1 MVLPVI
7 EKQLIVWQQPTP
19 CTFARCC
26 RGWLLWVRIAHCIVS
41 RVFSPNLDPSSGM
54 RPTGGFC
61 ATMAMVMTNGIPWLI
76 ALRLFA
82 WNSWRTA
89 NGALTFFQY
98 ISSLLSPAARWGS
111 LEFNLWR
118 SSFFFSSS
126 FFFLSTYSYST
137 YLSSAI
143 RFLCFAA
150 GVLLLLLLW
159 RWVSLVECH
168 IASSECHGGHRDPI
182 YIWRAQGDVEGWARS
197 PNRKCCLLGRL
208 DSSHIASSGCNGE
221 RLDRNICQ
229 TGCQNRMPYGMSDRM
244 WNKMAEYRSNKL
256 SDRLPEEK
264 LNREAARLKLSRMS
278 SKYEAHVFFHMLVKL
293 KYDIWV
299 WNMLGE
305 ICFWKSVQIQHGSEW
320 DVAVTVLVCDVSQKC
335 TFYEHAGFSTVAY
348 VGAQLQSLHVT
359 IASIARHWE
368 VLVVASWWEC
378 HLLMCWW
385 WVSSQNIVLHE
396 HCFAAT

>member
-1 MVLPVI
+1 MTPSWAMVLPVI

-26 RGWLLWVRIAHCIVS
+26 RGWLLSVKIAHCIVS
-41 RVFSPNLDPSSGM
+41 RVFLDPSSGM

-76 ALRLFA
+76 ALLLFA

-118 SSFFFSSS
+118 SSFFFFSSS
-126 FFFLSTYSYST
+126 FFFLSSYSYST
-137 YLSSAI
+137 YLCSAI

-168 IASSECHGGHRDPI
+168 IASSECHVGHRDPI

-208 DSSHIASSGCNGE
+208 DSSHVASSGCNGE

-293 KYDIWV
+293 KYDMSMKYVRWNMFLKIGSDSTWV
-299 WNMLGE
+299 WMGCRSNGACMWCITE
-305 ICFWKSVQIQHGSEW
+305 VH
-320 DVAVTVLVCDVSQKC
+320 VLWTCRFLNGC
-335 TFYEHAGFSTVAY
+335 LCWCTVAI
-348 VGAQLQSLHVT
+348 
-359 IASIARHWE
+359 IACYNCIHCKTLRSFGSCILMRMPSAN
-368 VLVVASWWEC
+368 VLVVG
-378 HLLMCWW
+378 
-385 WVSSQNIVLHE
+385 
-396 HCFAAT
+396 